1 MHLAPAASAAA
12 PPGAFDDEQ
21 LRDLILLDS
30 AIASIAIA
38 IEAIEQGDAPTCTTA
53 ISLTSAIVGQLYL
66 ALAGRPRTR
75 TRGSMALVYNFSL
88 RNLPH
93 VSVDNGPARARQIH
107 TLLMP
112 LRDILCLPQV
122 PDPLVVNG

>member
-1 MHLAPAASAAA
+1 MQTVPVVTSAA

-38 IEAIEQGDAPTCTTA
+38 IEAIEDGDGPTCMTA
-53 ISLTSAIVGQLYL
+53 VGLTGAIVGQLYL

-75 TRGSMALVYNFSL
+75 ARGSMALVYNFSL
-88 RNLPH
+88 RNLPF
-93 VSVDNGPARARQIH
+93 VTVENGPSRARQIR

-112 LRDILCLPQV
+112 LRDVLCLPQGGEA
-122 PDPLVVNG
+122 LAANG